1 MALSSDDR
9 IAISKKLVDIPKED
23 ATALDNKS
31 KLQEAKAKAQ
41 KQDDANKNLMDAKT
55 VLINGYQNEL
65 KRIDGLD
72 KTEILEQDVID
83 SAQMVLGN
91 FFSPNQTSV
100 PTPSLPGGVWKN
112 FIPYSRNKAVGK
124 KYDET
129 NTVIQKE
136 QDIIAA
142 INALI
147 TTMES
152 YASIGRS
159 TGQYCNAGG
168 SCSIPIHLTQIAC
181 TGAGGVWT
189 VGPDVISNNPAIQTT
204 ATSLITEVNNWKAF
218 LQATTPVIVTTD
230 TNTGRQ
236 TQNNTSIADVANAI
250 AQINIWLAYAT
261 FDTSHGQTT
270 CAGFNSYNVNLLSAT
285 KFRVNELSVLKN
297 EITARLSFIPTRAAQ
312 INTNLGSVVQD
323 ISTGNITSSSGFY
336 GDRMSILNLRLNLMN
351 GSLRKV
357 EGLKLGEKA
366 QDEATNSNANAAS
379 VYGSVM
385 KVSAFKAPA
394 TGISTIHVKD
404 ATGFA
409 VADSV
414 YVISDTQLEIPATIV
429 AVSGNAIT
437 LSVNIPAKYRQ
448 NENARIYKEL

>member
-1 MALSSDDR
+1 MALSQEDR
-9 IAISKKLVDIPKED
+9 VAISKKLVDIPKED
-23 ATALDNKS
+23 ATSADNKS
-31 KLQEAKAKAQ
+31 KLQESKVKAQ

-72 KTEILEQDVID
+72 KTEILEQDVIN

-91 FFSPNQTSV
+91 FFSPNQTNV
-100 PTPSLPGGVWKN
+100 PTPALPQGVWKN
-112 FIPYSRNKAVGK
+112 FIPYSGNKAIGK

-189 VGPDVISNNPAIQTT
+189 VGPDVISNNPAIQAT

-218 LQATTPVIVTTD
+218 LQATTPVIITTD
-230 TNTGRQ
+230 TDTGRQ

-250 AQINIWLAYAT
+250 AQIDIWLAYAT
-261 FDTSHGQTT
+261 FNTSHGQTT
-270 CAGFNSYNVNLLSAT
+270 CAGFNSYNVNLLPAT
-285 KFRVNELSVLKN
+285 KFRVGELSVLKN
-297 EITARLSFIPTRAAQ
+297 EITARTAFIPTRVSQ
-312 INTNLGSVVQD
+312 LNTNLGSVVQD
-323 ISTGNITSSSGFY
+323 LSTGNITSSSGFY

-366 QDEATNSNANAAS
+366 QDEAVNSNANATS

-385 KVSAFKAPA
+385 KVSAFRAPA
-394 TGISTIHVKD
+394 TGIATIHVKD
-404 ATGFA
+404 ATGFS
-409 VADSV
+409 VSNSV
-414 YVISDTQLEIPATIV
+414 YVISDTQAEIPATIV
-429 AVSGNAIT
+429 AISGNAIT
-437 LSVNIPAKYRQ
+437 LSVNIPSKYRQ

>member
-1 MALSSDDR
+1 MALSQEDR
-9 IAISKKLVDIPKED
+9 VAISKKLVDIPKED
-23 ATALDNKS
+23 AASLDNKS
-31 KLQEAKAKAQ
+31 KLQEAKVKAQ

-65 KRIDGLD
+65 ERIDGLD

-91 FFSPNQTSV
+91 FFSPNQTNV

-112 FIPYSRNKAVGK
+112 FIPFSKNKAVGK
-124 KYDET
+124 NYSES
-129 NTVIQKE
+129 NAVIQKE
-136 QDIIAA
+136 QDITSA
-142 INALI
+142 ISALI

-152 YASIGRS
+152 YVAIGRS
-159 TGQYCNAGG
+159 TGQSCNATGT
-168 SCSIPIHLTQIAC
+168 CSLPAYTTQITC
-181 TGAGGVWT
+181 TSNAGVWT
-189 VGPDVISNNPAIQTT
+189 PGPDSISNNPAIQAT

-230 TNTGRQ
+230 TDTGRQ

-250 AQINIWLAYAT
+250 AQIDIWLAYAT
-261 FDTSHGQTT
+261 FDTTHGQTT
-270 CAGFNSYNVNLLSAT
+270 CAGFNSYNVNLLDPT
-285 KFRVNELSVLKN
+285 KFRAGELLVIKN

-312 INTNLGSVVQD
+312 ININLGSVVQNL
-323 ISTGNITSSSGFY
+323 STGNITSSSGFY

-366 QDEATNSNANAAS
+366 QDEAVNSNVNAAS

-385 KVSAFKAPA
+385 KVSAFRAPS

-409 VADSV
+409 VSNSV

-429 AVSGNAIT
+429 AISGNAIT
-437 LSVNIPAKYRQ
+437 LSVNIPQKYRQ

>member
-1 MALSSDDR
+1 M
-9 IAISKKLVDIPKED
+9 I
-23 ATALDNKS
+23 
-31 KLQEAKAKAQ
+31 
-41 KQDDANKNLMDAKT
+41 
-55 VLINGYQNEL
+55 
-65 KRIDGLD
+65 
-72 KTEILEQDVID
+72 
-83 SAQMVLGN
+83 LGN

-136 QDIIAA
+136 QDIMSTISS
-142 INALI
+142 LI

-159 TGQYCNAGG
+159 TGQSCNATGTCSLPAYTTQATCTSNGG
-168 SCSIPIHLTQIAC
+168 T
-181 TGAGGVWT
+181 WT
-189 VGPDVISNNPAIQTT
+189 PGPDSISNNPAIQAT
-204 ATSLITEVNNWKAF
+204 AASLITEVNNWKAF
-218 LQATTPVIVTTD
+218 LQATNLVIVTTD

-236 TQNNTSIADVANAI
+236 TQNNASIADVANAI
-250 AQINIWLAYAT
+250 AQIDIWLAYTT

-270 CAGFNSYNVNLLSAT
+270 CAGFNSYNVNLLGAT
-285 KFRVNELSVLKN
+285 KFRASELSVIKN
-297 EITARLSFIPTRAAQ
+297 EIIARLTFIPTRAAQ

-323 ISTGNITSSSGFY
+323 MSTGNITSSSGFY
-336 GDRMSILNLRLNLMN
+336 GDRMNILNLRLNLMN

-366 QDEATNSNANAAS
+366 QDEAVNSNANAAS

-385 KVSAFKAPA
+385 KVSAFKAPS

-404 ATGFA
+404 AAGFA

-429 AVSGNAIT
+429 AISGNAIT

>member
-1 MALSSDDR
+1 MALSPDDR

-23 ATALDNKS
+23 ATSADNKS
-31 KLQEAKAKAQ
+31 KLQDSKTKAQ

-55 VLINGYQNEL
+55 LLINGYQNEL

-72 KTEILEQDVID
+72 KTEILEQDVVN

-91 FFSPNQTSV
+91 FFSPNQPNV
-100 PTPSLPGGVWKN
+100 PTPALPQGVWKN
-112 FIPYSRNKAVGK
+112 FIPYSGNKAIGK

-136 QDIIAA
+136 QYIISA
-142 INALI
+142 ISALI

-152 YASIGRS
+152 YTSIGRS
-159 TGQYCNAGG
+159 TGQYCNATGT
-168 SCSIPIHLTQIAC
+168 CSLPAYTTQSTC
-181 TGAGGVWT
+181 TGNGGVWT
-189 VGPDVISNNPAIQTT
+189 PGPDSISNNPAIQATS
-204 ATSLITEVNNWKAF
+204 TSLITEVNNWKAF

-230 TNTGRQ
+230 TDTGRQ

-250 AQINIWLAYAT
+250 AQIDIWLAYAT
-261 FDTSHGQTT
+261 FDTTHGQTT
-270 CAGFNSYNVNLLSAT
+270 CAGFNSYNVNLLDPT
-285 KFRVNELSVLKN
+285 KFRAGELLVIKN

-312 INTNLGSVVQD
+312 INANLGSVVQD
-323 ISTGNITSSSGFY
+323 LSTGNITSSSGFY

-366 QDEATNSNANAAS
+366 QDEAVNSNANAAS

-385 KVSAFKAPA
+385 KVSAFRAPA

-404 ATGFA
+404 ATGFS
-409 VADSV
+409 VSNSV
-414 YVISDTQLEIPATIV
+414 YVISDTQAEIPATIV
-429 AVSGNAIT
+429 AISGNAIT